1 MPSNSVECPYMLNR
15 INRCLRC
22 SFLLLAAGALSL
34 ATASASST
42 PESLSL
48 QQLEQRLA
56 EIDSQV
62 SKLAHYTPR
71 SGFGGIGYRSG
82 EFDDPD
88 HSTSLR
94 IDLAEQTPVDQV
106 VLVPTIIRDPVKG
119 FRPDGFPQALRILDE
134 HGTVLADRAF
144 THEHLHRIA
153 PLIIR
158 LDGKPVSSLIVEATR
173 LSPRAFDGYH
183 VFQLAEL
190 LAFNGQEDVALRK
203 PVKAS
208 TFPRDPVAAWSLQF
222 LTDGSLPY
230 LMNSAQG
237 TPSRAYLSPRRDP
250 TDTPLQL
257 SIDLQRAYPIDQL
270 NLHTVDQSDTI
281 PQGAPDGIGMP
292 HLLLVEGANQA
303 DFSDARPL
311 LKPRCDS
318 PFDANPIMM
327 WPLNGESY
335 RYIRLTAL
343 EPYLYPFND
352 GLQPRIGFAEIEI
365 FSSGQNVADGK
376 PFVVPGEQRDL
387 NRPAFALTDHR
398 NIFGEILPL
407 RQWME
412 ELALRYELE
421 TERPLVVAE
430 LAKRYAHQKKK
441 LRRMIW
447 LATLLAVGIGF
458 TILIDRML
466 RMRQVSHIKER
477 FAADLHD
484 ELGANLHTIGLL
496 SELIQRKV
504 SLPGNAATYLQRI
517 QSVTKQS
524 GIAVQHVTELQ
535 SASGIYGQLKTD
547 MQRAANR
554 TLANVAHELTIEGEE
569 FLMQMKP
576 RKRVDLFL
584 FYKEC
589 LINICRH
596 SNATQAQTHL
606 SADRKH
612 VVLKVCDNG
621 SGLPTSETGSVEMPH
636 SLKRRAK
643 LLGATMT
650 VSPPQTG
657 KCCVTLELRLRR
669 WPCR

>member
-1 MPSNSVECPYMLNR
+1 MLNR
-15 INRCLRC
+15 MNRCLRC
-22 SFLLLAAGALSL
+22 SLLLLAAGALSL
-34 ATASASST
+34 ATASTSST

-56 EIDSQV
+56 EIDSLV
-62 SKLAHYTPR
+62 SELARYTPR
-71 SGFGGIGYRSG
+71 GGFGGIGYRSK
-82 EFDDPD
+82 EFDAPD

-119 FRPDGFPQALRILDE
+119 FRPDGFPKALRILDE
-134 HGTVLADRAF
+134 HGTVLAHREF
-144 THEHLHRIA
+144 SNEHLHRIA

-158 LDGKPVSSLIVEATR
+158 LDGQPVSSLIVEATR

-190 LAFNGQEDVALRK
+190 LAFNGEENVALRK

-208 TFPRDPVAAWSLQF
+208 TFPRDPVAAWGLQF

-250 TDTPLQL
+250 TDAPLTL
-257 SIDLQRAYPIDQL
+257 SIDLQQSYPIDQL
-270 NLHTVDQSDTI
+270 NLHSVDQSDTV
-281 PQGAPDGIGMP
+281 PQSAPDGIGMP
-292 HLLLVEGANQA
+292 RHLLLEGANRP
-303 DFSDARPL
+303 DFSDAHPL
-311 LKPRCDS
+311 LETRCDTA
-318 PFDANPIMM
+318 FEADPIMM
-327 WPLNGESY
+327 WPLSGERF
-335 RYIRLTAL
+335 RYIRLTAQ
-343 EPYLYPFND
+343 EPYLYLFSD
-352 GLQPRIGFAEIEI
+352 GLHPRIGFAEIEL
-365 FSSGQNVADGK
+365 FSNGQNVTTGK
-376 PFVVPGEQRDL
+376 RFVVPGEQGDHR
-387 NRPAFALTDHR
+387 RPASALTDGR
-398 NIFGEILPL
+398 NIFGRILPI
-407 RQWME
+407 RQWLE

-430 LAKRYAHQKKK
+430 LATRYARQKAN

-447 LATLLAVGIGF
+447 LATLLASGIGF
-458 TILIDRML
+458 TILIARL
-466 RMRQVSHIKER
+466 LQMRKMAQLKER

-657 KCCVTLELRLRR
+657 KYCITLELRLRR

>member
-1 MPSNSVECPYMLNR
+1 MLNCF
-15 INRCLRC
+15 NRCLLT
-22 SFLLLAAGALSL
+22 SVLLSAGALSL
-34 ATASASST
+34 AAAPETGT
-42 PESLSL
+42 LESLSL
-48 QQLEQRLA
+48 KQLEQRLS
-56 EIDSQV
+56 EINSQLGE
-62 SKLAHYTPR
+62 LARYTPR
-71 SGFGGIGYRSG
+71 GGFGGIGYRSA
-82 EFDDPD
+82 EFDGPD
-88 HSTSLR
+88 HSTTLR
-94 IDLAEQTPVDQV
+94 IDLAENTPVDQV
-106 VLVPTIIRDPVKG
+106 VLVPAIIRDPVKG

-134 HGTVLADRAF
+134 NGTVLAERSF
-144 THEHLHRIA
+144 TNEHLLRIA

-158 LDGKPVSSLIVEATR
+158 LDGQPVSSLIVEATR
-173 LSPRAFDGYH
+173 LSPRAFDGKI
-183 VFQLAEL
+183 VFQLAEVL
-190 LAFNGQEDVALRK
+190 IFNGQTNVALRR

-208 TFPRDPVAAWSLQF
+208 TSPPDPVTAWSLLF

-237 TPSRAYLSPRRDP
+237 SPSRAYLSPRRKP
-250 TDTPLQL
+250 TDALLQL
-257 SIDLQRAYPIDQL
+257 SIDLQKEYPLDQL

-303 DFSDARPL
+303 DFSDARTL
-311 LKPRCDS
+311 LEPRCDS

-327 WPLNGESY
+327 WILSGESY
-335 RYIRLTAL
+335 RYIRLTAM
-343 EPYLYPFND
+343 EPYIYPFSD
-352 GLQPRIGFAEIEI
+352 GLQPRIGFAEVEL

-387 NRPAFALTDHR
+387 NRPALALTDNR
-398 NIFGEILPL
+398 NIFGQILPL

-421 TERPLVVAE
+421 TERPLVTAE
-430 LAKRYAHQKKK
+430 LATHYARQKDK

-447 LATLLAVGIGF
+447 LATLLAAGIGF

-504 SLPGNAATYLQRI
+504 GPLTGDAATYLQRI

-524 GIAVQHVTELQ
+524 GIAVRHVTALQ
-535 SASGIYGQLKTD
+535 SASGIYGQLGAD
-547 MQRAANR
+547 MQRVAKR
-554 TLANVAHELTIEGEE
+554 TLANVEHELTIKGEE

-596 SNATQAQTHL
+596 SNATQANTHL

-612 VVLKVCDNG
+612 AVLTICDNG
-621 SGLPTSETGSVEMPH
+621 SGLSTSETGSVEVPP

-643 LLGATMT
+643 LLGATIT
-650 VSPPQTG
+650 VNPPHEG
-657 KCCVTLELRLRR
+657 EYCVTLQLRLRR
-669 WPCR
+669 WPWR